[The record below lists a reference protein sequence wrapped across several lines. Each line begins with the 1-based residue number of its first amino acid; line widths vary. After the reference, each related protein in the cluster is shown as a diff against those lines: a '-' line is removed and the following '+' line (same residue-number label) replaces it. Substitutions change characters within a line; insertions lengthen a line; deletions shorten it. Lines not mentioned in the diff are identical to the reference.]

1 MVSLP
6 DIVQEAE
13 RATEVCKVLL
23 KQIVPRFGLPQSLQ
37 SNNGSSFTA
46 TTSQNLAPCLRI
58 KYRLHS
64 FWRPQTSGKVPRA
77 KQTLKRALAKLCQET
92 IMLLLL
98 SCFSR
103 ADSLGTHRQQPTSLP
118 HPWDSPGRNTGVG
131 CHFLLQCMK
140 VKSERK
146 SLSQSGSE
154 RDGCSQP
161 PSRQPSRMT
170 GRSSWKAFLWRLCF
184 SAHPRLLRWVTPGR
198 RAEPGSVQG
207 PYRLAP
213 RDTQGLDPLLECR
226 VS

>member
-1 MVSLP
+1 MIQQMLAIWSVVSLP

-13 RATEVCKVLL
+13 RATKVCKVLP

-103 ADSLGTHRQQPTSLP
+103 ADSLGTHRQQPTRLP
-118 HPWDSPGRNTGVG
+118 CPWDSPGKNTGVG
-131 CHFLLQCMK
+131 CHLLLQWVK
-140 VKSERK
+140 EKSESEVAQSCPTLRDPMDC
-146 SLSQSGSE
+146 SL
-154 RDGCSQP
+154 
-161 PSRQPSRMT
+161 
-170 GRSSWKAFLWRLCF
+170 
-184 SAHPRLLRWVTPGR
+184 
-198 RAEPGSVQG
+198 PGSSVHGIFQSRVLEWG
-207 PYRLAP
+207 AIAFSKWIHMLPIALMSIWAAP
-213 RDTQGLDPLLECR
+213 KWSLLL
-226 VS
+226 SPMK